1 MMRFRVTGTVE
12 HWGSWLAEV
21 GRHNGT
27 PTLLH
32 GRYEAQG
39 GKYSSFS
46 EEVKNL
52 KAF

>member
-1 MMRFRVTGTVE
+1 MKFRVTGTVE

-32 GRYEAQG
+32 GRPILWCAGTIVVCLYRL
-39 GKYSSFS
+39 SS
-46 EEVKNL
+46 L
-52 KAF
+52 Q